1 MEEKTEKTRS
11 AYKETILKINSF
23 LDTIGASGNAVEY
36 AKAWIDPSIQN
47 DRIKNIGTLP
57 IHYSKEDINLFLEN
71 APNYERSLAQVSQST
86 RWTNYPYFKVA
97 KSYADMLTYRHYSF
111 PQFSSDED
119 FSSKGFEREYRLV
132 DSLEKKFFN
141 SLSPQ
146 GIAQQAMEEGKV
158 FYVPRYDVDKSHNK
172 INYAFLQRLPQNRT
186 RIIGYNNVSRYTL
199 SFDLMYFTQLGTDP
213 KQFGDLFDP
222 YLDDFYDFINSGN
235 VKKNPKKYAYASG
248 FKPSAEA
255 LQKIKSKNNKSVEVW
270 SQDGRWMYY
279 VALPIDRVFT
289 FEIDSSTP
297 VVVSPLASLMLTF
310 LQQHQYEACQ
320 LSLVTNPLIKI
331 FTGEIPYRDENLT
344 ADDDEIRLSPG
355 GRKLY
360 EAYWNEL
367 MRLTNTGGTAMYSAP
382 FQNIRSH
389 DFPAAANA
397 NETSSSFLQYGMEKT
412 GLTALIPVTDKP
424 AQGTGV
430 FSGKLE
436 AQFPKAIYDC
446 FTRMMESIYATL
458 NLAFEWNFKMFGDI
472 YNDGQT
478 RQDAE
483 KELAI
488 GDMHQRFI
496 LAAMDGVSLL
506 DKITMS
512 KMAKA
517 LHYEDY
523 LIPPQTAYT
532 QGGGRPTGTQEQ
544 QIESQTRDGAPTQ
557 K

>member
-1 MEEKTEKTRS
+1 MEEKTEKTTS
-11 AYKETILKINSF
+11 GYKETIMKINSF
-23 LDTIGASGNAVEY
+23 LESVGAMGDPAVY
-36 AKAWIDPSIQN
+36 VKSAIDPSIQN
-47 DRIKNIGTLP
+47 DRVKRIGTLP
-57 IHYSKEDINLFLEN
+57 IQYTKEDINLFLEN
-71 APNYERSLAQVSQST
+71 APNYERNLAQVSQST
-86 RWTNYPYFKVA
+86 RWTNYPYFKVG
-97 KSYADMLTYRHYSF
+97 KTYADMLTYHHYSF
-111 PQFSSDED
+111 PLFSSED

-141 SLSPQ
+141 ALSPQ

-172 INYAFLQRLPQNRT
+172 VNYAFLQRLPQGRT
-186 RIIGYNNVSRYTL
+186 RIIGYNNVSKYTL
-199 SFDLMYFTQLGTDP
+199 SFDLMYFTQMGTDP

-222 YLDDFYDFINSGN
+222 YLDDFYDFINSGT
-235 VKKNPKKYAYASG
+235 VKKSPKKYAYAAR
-248 FKPSAEA
+248 FTPSQAA
-255 LQKIKSKNNKSVEVW
+255 IQKIKEKNNSSVEVW

-279 VALPIDRVFT
+279 VALPIDRAFT

-367 MRLTNTGGTAMYSAP
+367 MRLTNTGGTAMFSAP

-430 FSGKLE
+430 FSGKIE
-436 AQFPKAIYDC
+436 SRYPMAIYDC
-446 FTRMMESIYATL
+446 FTRMMESIYESL
-458 NLAFEWNFKMFGDI
+458 NLEYDWNFRMFGDV

-478 RQDAE
+478 RADAQ
-483 KELAI
+483 KELAL
-488 GDMHQRFI
+488 GDLHQRYI

-506 DKITMS
+506 DKIAMS
-512 KMAKA
+512 KMVKA
-517 LHYEDY
+517 LKYEEY